1 MGKNSD
7 QGAYWREREAA
18 WEKEYESQEADYGRH
33 IRESYDRMIRWCDT
47 QINDFYARYADR
59 EGVSIADAKERVSKA
74 DMEAYAKKAE
84 QYCRD
89 AAADRAKYGH
99 TRSTAS
105 YFSDQANAEMR
116 LYNLTMK
123 VNRLEMLKANIGLET
138 VRSFDELDMFFEEAL
153 NHRSMDELQHFSGL
167 LGKYVTEPQKNA
179 RSIVDAS
186 FRGATFSDRIWRHQD
201 ALKFEL
207 AKELERG
214 LIAGNSSTELARD
227 IRKIFGTS
235 QSNAERLLR
244 TELCRVQID
253 SQQKAYEENGVE
265 YFEFIGGQSG
275 ACDECS
281 RLNGTVEKV
290 EKMRPGLNAPPLHP
304 NCRCSTAP
312 YMDRKAFDEWLNGFN
327 EENTYNKQG
336 DPIYDIFGSICNSHP
351 DVVSR
356 IKEEARKLKVE
367 LRDGHGQ
374 MAYSPGLKSGVPGQL
389 LLSEDDSV
397 GAWVHEEQHML
408 DDAADGFPGFAG
420 LFDIDRRSRM
430 EYNAYKKEIQIA
442 RSADR
447 EDIANELIKL
457 CKEEIEQIG
466 GEWDE
471 KQLE

>member
-1 MGKNSD
+1 MGKSSE
-7 QGAYWREREAA
+7 QGEYWRKREAA
-18 WEKEYESQEADYGRH
+18 WQKEYESQEADYNKH

-47 QINDFYARYADR
+47 QINDFYERYASR
-59 EGVSIADAKERVSKA
+59 EGISIADAKVRVSKA

-123 VNRLEMLKANIGLET
+123 VNRLEMLKAKIGLEN

-167 LGKYVTEPQKNA
+167 LGKYVTEPQKNI

-214 LIAGNSSTELARD
+214 LIAGKSSTELARD
-227 IRKIFGTS
+227 IRKIFGVS
-235 QSNAERLLR
+235 QSNAERLMR

-253 SQQKAYEENGVE
+253 AQQKAYEENGVE
-265 YFEFIGGQSG
+265 YFEFIGGQAG

-290 EKMRPGLNAPPLHP
+290 EKMKPGLNAPPLHP

-312 YMDRKAFDEWLNGFN
+312 YMDRKAFDEWLKGIDAEEPNSISASGSTIKITNKQFGKKAGKHCQDYGLNPN
-327 EENTYNKQG
+327 EEKDRAEFLRITQ
-336 DPIYDIFGSICNSHP
+336 DIIDHCDEKFSGEWRGQSDNCDFYIKGN
-351 DVVSR
+351 DVVIVNAR
-356 IKEEARKLKVE
+356 KEEYITTMKGGVNNARVKK
-367 LRDGHGQ
+367 
-374 MAYSPGLKSGVPGQL
+374 A
-389 LLSEDDSV
+389 
-397 GAWVHEEQHML
+397 
-408 DDAADGFPGFAG
+408 
-420 LFDIDRRSRM
+420 RRR
-430 EYNAYKKEIQIA
+430 
-442 RSADR
+442 
-447 EDIANELIKL
+447 
-457 CKEEIEQIG
+457 
-466 GEWDE
+466 
-471 KQLE
+471 